1 MNSERL
7 AGHELCPRKQTW
19 SERYVGFRVSLMHAL
34 YRALEAGL
42 TSELDPEK
50 AASNE
55 FLALAA
61 KPGLDIEG
69 PDVYNIA
76 MHNARLAGIVSVALR
91 SGGSAWKRI
100 PPTGFWESACYDSGD
115 GNPRRVVLVDHW
127 GASRQTVEA
136 TSWRTIGE
144 LVSLERPI
152 LLTAVEIGTTRQRKR
167 ISPWT
172 RAWRHPRNKVCR
184 FRKRDGEESFG
195 GDWEPV
201 WREDCELKTKD
212 WLDLMEKDGCMD
224 AIQTSRIA
232 LPQRPERYLA
242 EMKRLSGEMG
252 SEAMRL
258 AGCNDRMS
266 GACPFIQVC
275 HGAKEADPLRYGFK
289 LRGTAELN
297 RRDTAPEVAFS
308 TKP

>member
-42 TSELDPEK
+42 TSELDPERE
-50 AASNE
+50 AFDE
-55 FLALAA
+55 FIRLATN
-61 KPGLDIEG
+61 PGLDIEG
-69 PDVYNIA
+69 PDVYAIG
-76 MHNARLAGIVSVALR
+76 MHYGRLAQIISVALR
-91 SGGSAWKRI
+91 S
-100 PPTGFWESACYDSGD
+100 TGPRWEKVFSTKSWNSSCYDSGD
-115 GNPRRVVLVDHW
+115 GKPRRIVLVDHW
-127 GASRQTVEA
+127 SNSRQTVEA

-212 WLDLMEKDGCMD
+212 WLDLMAKDGCMD

-232 LPQRPERYLA
+232 VPQRPERYIA

-266 GACPFIQVC
+266 GACPFINVC
-275 HGAKEADPLRYGFK
+275 HGAKDADPLRYSFHLRAQACGSGDIK
-289 LRGTAELN
+289 L
-297 RRDTAPEVAFS
+297 
-308 TKP
+308 

>member
-1 MNSERL
+1 
-7 AGHELCPRKQTW
+7 
-19 SERYVGFRVSLMHAL
+19 MHAL
-34 YRALEAGL
+34 YRALDAGL

-50 AASNE
+50 AASNA
-55 FLALAA
+55 FLELAA

-69 PDVYNIA
+69 PETYSVA
-76 MHNARLAGIVSVALR
+76 MHYAKLGGIVSVALR
-91 SGGSAWKRI
+91 SGGPSWKHI
-100 PPTGFWESACYDSGD
+100 HDVAEWQSSCYDAGD
-115 GNPRRVVLVDHW
+115 GTPRRVVLVDHW
-127 GASRQTVEA
+127 SNSRQTVEA

-172 RAWRHPRNKVCR
+172 RAWRHPRNKMCR

-212 WLDLMEKDGCMD
+212 WLDLMAKDGCMD

-232 LPQRPERYLA
+232 VPQRPERYLA

-275 HGAKEADPLRYGFK
+275 HGAKEADPLRYNFK
-289 LRGTAELN
+289 LRIPSRILT
-297 RRDTAPEVAFS
+297 V
-308 TKP
+308 

>member
-19 SERYVGFRVSLMHAL
+19 SERYVGFRVSLMYAL
-34 YRALEAGL
+34 YRALDAGL

-69 PDVYNIA
+69 PDVYAIA
-76 MHNARLAGIVSVALR
+76 MHHSKLAGIVSVALR
-91 SGGSAWKRI
+91 SGGAAWKRI
-100 PPTGFWESACYDSGD
+100 QPTASWQSACYDAGD
-115 GNPRRVVLVDHW
+115 GQPRRVVLADHW
-127 GASRQTVEA
+127 GASRQAVEA

-172 RAWRHPRNKVCR
+172 RAYRHPRNKVCR

-212 WLDLMEKDGCMD
+212 WLDLMAKDGCLD
-224 AIQTSRIA
+224 AIKTSRIA
-232 LPQRPERYLA
+232 VPQRPERYLA
-242 EMKRLSGEMG
+242 EMKRLSGELG

-266 GACPFIQVC
+266 GACPFQAVC
-275 HGAKEADPLRYGFK
+275 HGAKDSDPLRYGFK
-289 LRGTAELN
+289 MRVGCSA
-297 RRDTAPEVAFS
+297 
-308 TKP
+308 

>member
-7 AGHELCPRKQTW
+7 AGHELCPRKSTW
-19 SERYVGFRVSLMHAL
+19 SERYVGFRISLTAAL
-34 YRALEAGL
+34 YSAVDAGL
-42 TSELDPEK
+42 TTELDPEK
-50 AASNE
+50 AAQD
-55 FLALAA
+55 ALLTVAA

-69 PDVYNIA
+69 EGVYGIA
-76 MHNARLAGIVSVALR
+76 MHYARLSAIVSVALR
-91 SGGSAWKRI
+91 SGGPAWKRI
-100 PPTGFWESACYDSGD
+100 PDTESWTSACYDSGD
-115 GNPRRVVLVDHW
+115 GQPRRVVLVDHW
-127 GASRQTVEA
+127 GASRQAVEA

-152 LLTAVEIGTTRQRKR
+152 LLTAVEIGTTRLRKR

-172 RAWRHPRNKVCR
+172 RAYRHPRNKVCR

-212 WLDLMEKDGCMD
+212 WLDLMAKDGCMD
-224 AIQTSRIA
+224 AIKTSRIA
-232 LPQRPERYLA
+232 VPQRPERYLA
-242 EMKRLSGEMG
+242 EMKRLSGELD

-266 GACPFIQVC
+266 GACPFQVVC
-275 HGAKEADPLRYGFK
+275 HGAKDSDPLRYNFK
-289 LRGTAELN
+289 LRSSSDIHDLACGIHGT
-297 RRDTAPEVAFS
+297 
-308 TKP
+308 